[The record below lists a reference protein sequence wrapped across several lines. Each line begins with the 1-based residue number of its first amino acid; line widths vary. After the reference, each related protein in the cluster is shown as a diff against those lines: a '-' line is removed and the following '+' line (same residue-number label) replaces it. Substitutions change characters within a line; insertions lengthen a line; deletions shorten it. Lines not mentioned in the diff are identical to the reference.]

1 MANYLVSH
9 RLRFFYQLLQA
20 FFAAE
25 FGLYRECSRPPS
37 VVPAHI
43 PADKTYLHFLDSCG
57 F

>member
-20 FFAAE
+20 LLAAE
-25 FGLYRECSRPPS
+25 FGLDWECSRPPS

-43 PADKTYLHFLDSCG
+43 PADKTYLHFFDSRG